1 MVNLELDDL
10 KSHLRE
16 YVETVTTASGKEK
29 PNGKTMYDCPLPGC
43 ESGTGKHKTGAFRV
57 YDDSQRWYCFSCNKG
72 GDIYDLCAAVEN
84 LDKSEATK
92 RIIELY
98 SRKAGEQ
105 QHDHKKPAPRT
116 PEVQPAA
123 DYSADIERFAAAL
136 PGSEGERYL
145 TGRGFNPETMQ
156 RFHLGYDA
164 GRRCVTIPYNR
175 RGSYYGRRS
184 VDPAAALKHNNLS
197 GVQMPL
203 FNGDALKTSGAVFV
217 VESPL
222 CAISIAQEGGTAIAL
237 SGTKRE
243 RLLKALDDLDT
254 KPTLLL
260 CLDADDPGRK
270 ASDEL
275 AAALEAKGFEPMD
288 VAPVVMGGYSSD
300 APEYR
305 KDPNEVLQKDGGE
318 ALRAAIAQTLA
329 DVQEIIDDRE
339 QRAAA
344 EAQEAEAQRAAN
356 NGAEMVKSFLQ
367 DVQSRR
373 YEPMPTGITDIDKGL
388 SGGFT
393 RQQLVI
399 LGAAPGAGKTA
410 LAQWIFEGMATR
422 GTPCVFVN
430 LEMSRN
436 QLLARSISRVAARRG
451 FKITTSDIMQG
462 YKWTPAQR
470 EAIEAAA
477 REYAATI
484 APRMT
489 MNPDGITANLDT
501 IIKYIEAEAA
511 RAEKVQQVAPVVV
524 IDYLQLIT
532 GDPRE
537 DTAAVIKRAM
547 AAFKRYAMQ
556 HNTVVFVIIAHNRT
570 SNSSGNVSM
579 ESARDT
585 SAIEY
590 SADIQLAL
598 TFTQCLERTG
608 QTAKAPEKLS
618 EDEKKNVTL
627 RVTKARFGGRGTD
640 ADLYFNGATMT
651 YTQKAYEPTPT
662 NEPTP
667 FDHGRR

>member
-1 MVNLELDDL
+1 MTVNLDGLKFFLLDYAERNL
-10 KSHLRE
+10 TR
-16 YVETVTTASGKEK
+16 SGKLWV
-29 PNGKTMYDCPLPGC
+29 CPVCG
-43 ESGTGKHKTGAFRV
+43 SGTGQHKTGALSIMK
-57 YDDSQRWYCFSCNKG
+57 DGQRWKCFACNHG
-72 GDIYDLCAAVEN
+72 GDVFDLCAAVEH
-84 LDKSEATK
+84 LDPGEATR
-92 RIIELY
+92 RIIDLY
-98 SRKAGEQ
+98 GDQRSDYARRTT
-105 QHDHKKPAPRT
+105 APRT

-123 DYSADIERFAAAL
+123 DYTAEIERFAAAL
-136 PGSEGERYL
+136 PGSDGEHYL
-145 TGRGFNPETMQ
+145 TGRGLTLETMQ

-184 VDPAAALKHNNLS
+184 VDPAAALKHNNLN

-203 FNGDALKTSGAVFV
+203 FNGDALKSSGAVFV

-237 SGTKRE
+237 SGTNGGG
-243 RLLKALDDLDT
+243 RLLKALDALEASPT

-260 CLDADDPGRK
+260 CLDADEPGRK
-270 ASDEL
+270 ATDEL
-275 AAALEAKGFEPMD
+275 AAALEAKGYEPMD
-288 VAPVVMGGYSSD
+288 VSPVVMGGYSSD

-305 KDPNEVLQKDGGE
+305 KDPNEVLQKDGAA
-318 ALRAAIAQTLA
+318 ALMAAIAQTLE
-329 DVQEIIDDRE
+329 DVREILEDRE
-339 QRAAA
+339 QRATA

-356 NGAEMVKSFLQ
+356 SGAEMVKSFLE
-367 DVQSRR
+367 DVQTRR
-373 YEPMPTGITDIDKGL
+373 YEPMPTGIADIDKGL

-451 FKITTSDIMQG
+451 YNITTSDIMQG
-462 YKWTPAQR
+462 YKWTPVQR
-470 EAIEAAA
+470 DAIEAAA

-489 MNPDGITANLDT
+489 MNPDGVTANLDT

-547 AAFKRYAMQ
+547 AEFKRYAMQ

-598 TFTQCLERTG
+598 TFTQCLKRKG
-608 QTAKAPEKLS
+608 QETKAPEELS

-640 ADLYFNGATMT
+640 VDLYFNGATMT
-651 YTQKAYEPTPT
+651 YTQKAHEFTPA

-667 FDHGRR
+667 FDRGRR